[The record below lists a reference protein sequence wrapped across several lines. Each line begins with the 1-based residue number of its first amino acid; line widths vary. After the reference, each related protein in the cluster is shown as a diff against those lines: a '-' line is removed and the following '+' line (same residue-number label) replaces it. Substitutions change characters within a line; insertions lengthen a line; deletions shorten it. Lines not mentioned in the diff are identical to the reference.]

1 MIFLKT
7 FRVKML
13 LNSLLILNLIF
24 LMKLDACMNLYK
36 LKLFLYVEIN
46 KF

>member
-1 MIFLKT
+1 
-7 FRVKML
+7 ML
-13 LNSLLILNLIF
+13 LNSLLILNYFF

-36 LKLFLYVEIN
+36 LKLFLSVEIN